1 MKKLNITLVLSIMTA
16 SIFGAGANALGGGS
30 TSNTANGSELK
41 LLASYSTG
49 SGIAG
54 AEISAVD
61 AKSKRLFITNGKTN
75 SIEIVDISNV
85 KKPKLVKS
93 VSLTDKGVTGIQS
106 VAAKNG
112 VVVVAASVGEATA
125 AGKVFIMDTN
135 GVLRAGATDGVT
147 VGVLP
152 DSIHISPNGR
162 YVITADE
169 AQPKN
174 YCLTSGVLT
183 ETTDPKGSVSII
195 DLQAKSLSATVLDF
209 TSFNDRKSAIT
220 YAGGRVFGPGATV
233 AQDLEPEY
241 VTISP
246 DGSTAWVTLQE
257 NNAIATVD
265 LASKSIVGISG
276 LGFKN
281 HNLYNTGLDSSDRD
295 NVIDIGARN
304 IQGMYQPDAIGSV
317 VAGGN
322 TYLFTANEGDAREY
336 ACLMGGTDPTKLEA
350 EDLRLSAAGDST
362 LSSTF
367 KSDAVAGR
375 MKVTPFSP
383 ASVTG
388 TVVTANTKV
397 STPYAFGA
405 RSFSVW
411 KAPTLDGVFP
421 AERVFDSGDEI
432 ERIVATQRPKLFN
445 ADWNTTT
452 GLVSSFESRSASKG
466 PEPEGL
472 AIGTA
477 YGRTWMILVLERD
490 SGVMLY
496 DITNPVMPQFRQ
508 YLNTSI
514 PGGDIILGT
523 AGNVSPEGA
532 LFLDGKNS
540 PTGKPMFV
548 ISYELSGTVAM
559 FELTAPK

>member
-1 MKKLNITLVLSIMTA
+1 MKKLTITLVLSIMTA
-16 SIFGAGANALGGGS
+16 SIFGAGANALGGS
-30 TSNTANGSELK
+30 TTSNAPNGSELK

-75 SIEIVDISNV
+75 SIEIVDIANA
-85 KKPKLVKS
+85 KKPKLIKS
-93 VSLTDKGVTGIQS
+93 VSFSDKGVTGIQS
-106 VAAKNG
+106 VAAQNG
-112 VVVVAASVGEATA
+112 VVVVATSVGEATT
-125 AGKVFIMDTN
+125 AGKVFVMDTN

-174 YCLTSGVLT
+174 YCLTNGVLT
-183 ETTDPKGSVSII
+183 ETSDPKGSVSII

-209 TSFNDRKSAIT
+209 SSFNDRKSAIT
-220 YAGGRVFGPGATV
+220 YAGGRVFGPGASV

-322 TYLFTANEGDAREY
+322 TYLITANEGDAREY
-336 ACLMGGTDPTKLEA
+336 PCLMGGTDPTKLEA
-350 EDLRLSAAGDST
+350 EDLRLGVAGDST

-397 STPYAFGA
+397 STPYSFGA

-411 KAPTLDGVFP
+411 KAPTLEGVFP
-421 AERVFDSGDEI
+421 AQRIFDSGDEI
-432 ERIVATQRPKLFN
+432 ERIVASERPKLFN

-496 DITNPVMPQFRQ
+496 DITDPVKPQFRQ

-532 LFLDGKNS
+532 LFLDGKKS
-540 PTGKPMFV
+540 PTGKPMFI

>member
-1 MKKLNITLVLSIMTA
+1 
-16 SIFGAGANALGGGS
+16 
-30 TSNTANGSELK
+30 
-41 LLASYSTG
+41 
-49 SGIAG
+49 
-54 AEISAVD
+54 
-61 AKSKRLFITNGKTN
+61 
-75 SIEIVDISNV
+75 
-85 KKPKLVKS
+85 
-93 VSLTDKGVTGIQS
+93 
-106 VAAKNG
+106 
-112 VVVVAASVGEATA
+112 
-125 AGKVFIMDTN
+125 
-135 GVLRAGATDGVT
+135 
-147 VGVLP
+147 
-152 DSIHISPNGR
+152 
-162 YVITADE
+162 
-169 AQPKN
+169 
-174 YCLTSGVLT
+174 
-183 ETTDPKGSVSII
+183 
-195 DLQAKSLSATVLDF
+195 
-209 TSFNDRKSAIT
+209 
-220 YAGGRVFGPGATV
+220 
-233 AQDLEPEY
+233 
-241 VTISP
+241 
-246 DGSTAWVTLQE
+246 
-257 NNAIATVD
+257 
-265 LASKSIVGISG
+265 
-276 LGFKN
+276 
-281 HNLYNTGLDSSDRD
+281 
-295 NVIDIGARN
+295 
-304 IQGMYQPDAIGSV
+304 
-317 VAGGN
+317 
-322 TYLFTANEGDAREY
+322 
-336 ACLMGGTDPTKLEA
+336 MGGTDPTKLEA

-388 TVVTANTKV
+388 TVVTAITKV

-411 KAPTLDGVFP
+411 KAPTLEGVFP
-421 AERVFDSGDEI
+421 AERIFDSGDEI